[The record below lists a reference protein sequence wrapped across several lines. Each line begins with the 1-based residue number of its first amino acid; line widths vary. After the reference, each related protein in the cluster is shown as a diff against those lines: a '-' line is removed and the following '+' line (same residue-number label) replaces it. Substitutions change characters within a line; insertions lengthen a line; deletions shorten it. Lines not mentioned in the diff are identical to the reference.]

1 MSKDI
6 RLNIKIR
13 KRAMPI
19 ITELQDVMGCSPT
32 EVLHQLISIYGPR
45 HLKLLKA
52 QSEAI
57 SLEEVSSKPTPE
69 IPEQESPPPPAP
81 EPEPQKDFQGIT
93 DDDFFLS

>member
-13 KRAMPI
+13 KKAMPI
-19 ITELQDVMGCSPT
+19 ITELQEVMGCSPT
-32 EVLHQLISIYGPR
+32 EVLHQLIAIYGPR

-57 SLEEVSSKPTPE
+57 SLEEKANNNVVTKSSPDKVNISE
-69 IPEQESPPPPAP
+69 KEKSI
-81 EPEPQKDFQGIT
+81 GIT
-93 DDDFFLS
+93 EDDFFLS